1 MRLSLV
7 WMTLLAALSCAAA
20 SSKIAHDLAYQSKRL
35 SGTSLVDTESI
46 VWISSVIWGSSVVC
60 GSSVLCVDAPEQLPI
75 AGEC

>member
-1 MRLSLV
+1 
-7 WMTLLAALSCAAA
+7 MTLLAALSCAAA
-20 SSKIAHDLAYQSKRL
+20 SSKIAHDLAYQSKRV